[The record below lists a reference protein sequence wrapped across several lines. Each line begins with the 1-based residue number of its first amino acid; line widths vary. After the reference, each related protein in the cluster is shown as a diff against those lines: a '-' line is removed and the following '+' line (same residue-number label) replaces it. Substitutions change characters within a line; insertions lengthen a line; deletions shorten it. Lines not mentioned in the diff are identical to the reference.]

1 MKYIIVIILAIVFL
15 VALINF
21 VKLAQN
27 KKATSRQ
34 LLVMAL
40 DLAYLPSSL
49 VIVLWLLGII

>member
-21 VKLAQN
+21 VKLAQ
-27 KKATSRQ
+27 KATLRQ
-34 LLVMAL
+34 LLAMAL

-49 VIVLWLLGII
+49 VIVLWLLGVI